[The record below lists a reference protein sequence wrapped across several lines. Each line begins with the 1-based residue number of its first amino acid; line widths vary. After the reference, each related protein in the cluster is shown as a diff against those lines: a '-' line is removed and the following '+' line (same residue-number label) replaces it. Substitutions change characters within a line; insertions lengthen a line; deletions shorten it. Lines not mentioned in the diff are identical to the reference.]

1 MLAASIYHSACYF
14 EVNEMP
20 ETTTGVN
27 SLLLASQTIFD
38 IHDEIYGVEL
48 LYRSDTGLG
57 ALDVGDEV
65 ATAEVVYHLNTA
77 IMQRTS
83 FSKGPAFINVS
94 AALLLSP
101 HFLPVSP
108 DQVVIELVERVTP
121 DQALIDAV
129 QRLHKQGY
137 RFALDDFNFAP
148 EWTPLLELSS
158 YIKVDIS
165 SVEAS
170 EVARHKQRLAHLDLQ
185 WIAERVETREERDTY
200 RKMGFD
206 LFQGYYYA
214 RPQPVYGK
222 KLPATTLYATQL
234 LQALCHNEPNID
246 AVIALIQADPEL
258 AIKLTRIA
266 NSAYFSQHAPIGS
279 LRDVVARLGFQQLS
293 SWAALFGL
301 LGSASSAHAELALTR
316 AKACE
321 LLAKQEGL
329 DGHNAYFIGLL
340 SSAELLLGIPG
351 EEFLTS
357 LGLDSATMA
366 ATLRREG
373 PYGSVLQRVEV
384 TEKCVAMREWSSE
397 SEELQRLYLYQHAHQ
412 DALELLTT
420 LSAPH

>member
-1 MLAASIYHSACYF
+1 MSKATKPTTSA
-14 EVNEMP
+14 
-20 ETTTGVN
+20 N
-27 SLLLASQTIFD
+27 SLLLASQPIFD
-38 IHDEIYGVEL
+38 IHDDIYGVEL
-48 LYRSDTGLG
+48 LYRSDSGLG

-77 IMQRTS
+77 IMQRVS
-83 FSKGPAFINVS
+83 FSKVPTFINVS

-129 QRLHKQGY
+129 RRLHAQGY
-137 RFALDDFNFAP
+137 RFALDDFNFTP
-148 EWTPLLELSS
+148 EWTPLLALSS
-158 YIKVDIS
+158 YLKVDIS
-165 SVEAS
+165 SLEAS
-170 EVARHKQRLAHLDLQ
+170 QVAQHKQRLSHLDLT

-200 RKMGFD
+200 RQMGFD

-214 RPQPVYGK
+214 RPVPVYGK
-222 KLPATTLYATQL
+222 KLPAATLYATQL
-234 LQALCHNEPNID
+234 LQALCQHEPSID

-266 NSAYFSQHAPIGS
+266 NSAYFNQHAPISS
-279 LRDVVARLGFQQLS
+279 LRDVVARIGFQQLS

-301 LGSASSAHAELALTR
+301 LSNASSAHAELALTR
-316 AKACE
+316 AKGCE

-329 DGHNAYFIGLL
+329 NGHHAYFIGLL

-357 LGLDSATMA
+357 LGLDSSTMS

-373 PYGSVLQRVEV
+373 AYGEVLQRIEV
-384 TEKCVAMREWSSE
+384 TEKCFAMRQWLSGNEDP
-397 SEELQRLYLYQHAHQ
+397 RLFDLYQQAHQ

-420 LSAPH
+420 LSTAQ

>member
-1 MLAASIYHSACYF
+1 MSKS
-14 EVNEMP
+14 
-20 ETTTGVN
+20 TTGVN
-27 SLLLASQTIFD
+27 SLLLASQPIFD
-38 IHDEIYGVEL
+38 GHDAIHGVEL

-77 IMQRTS
+77 IMQRIS
-83 FSKGPAFINVS
+83 FSKVPTFINVS

-108 DQVVIELVERVTP
+108 DQVVIELVERTTP

-129 QRLHKQGY
+129 RCLHNQGY
-137 RFALDDFNFAP
+137 RFALDDFNFTP
-148 EWTPLLELSS
+148 EWAPLLELSS
-158 YIKVDIS
+158 YLKVDIS

-170 EVARHKQRLAHLDLQ
+170 KVARHKQRLSHLDLK
-185 WIAERVETREERDTY
+185 WIAERVETREERDAY
-200 RKMGFD
+200 RQMGFE

-234 LQALCHNEPNID
+234 LKTLRHSEPSID
-246 AVIALIQADPEL
+246 AIIALIQADPEL

-266 NSAYFSQHAPIGS
+266 NSAYFNQHAPISS
-279 LRDVVARLGFQQLS
+279 LRDVVARIGFQQLS

-301 LGSASSAHAELALTR
+301 LGSASSAHSELALTR

-321 LLAKQEGL
+321 LLAKRDGL
-329 DGHNAYFIGLL
+329 NGQDAYFIGLL

-357 LGLDSATMA
+357 LGLDSSTMA
-366 ATLRREG
+366 ATLGREG
-373 PYGSVLQRVEV
+373 PYGKVLQRIEI
-384 TEKCVAMREWSSE
+384 TEKCLAMREWSSE
-397 SEELQRLYLYQHAHQ
+397 SEDLRLFNIYQQAHQ
-412 DALELLTT
+412 DALALLTT
-420 LSAPH
+420 LSTSQ